1 MFNWVKKGRVF
12 NPLDHKNGVW
22 LNEFAQAPSALVL
35 DDRVRVYFSCRPPAD
50 SQGKYVS
57 YSAYVD
63 FDRRDLTRI
72 IEVAR
77 DPILPLGDTGCF
89 DEFGIYPVSVIR
101 HEDEYRVYYAGH
113 TRCESVPFDTSIG
126 LAISKD
132 GKVFTRAGA
141 GPVLSAGP
149 DEPFVLSGPKIRKF
163 GHLYCLWYI
172 TGIRWIVADGRQE
185 VVYKIRMATSQD
197 GIGWTRMNRNILNN
211 VLGDDETQASPDVF
225 YADGRYHMFFCYK
238 YASGFRED
246 KNRGYRIGYAVSD
259 DMYNWERRDH
269 LAGIGI
275 SSDGW
280 DCDTVAYPHVFTM
293 DGKIYMLYL
302 GNEVG
307 RYGFGLAEL
316 HGAIPS

>member
-1 MFNWVKKGRVF
+1 MFHWIKKGRIF

-22 LNEFAQAPSALVL
+22 LNEFAQAPSTIIL

-50 SQGKYVS
+50 AQGKYVS

-63 FDRRDLTRI
+63 FDRNNLTRI
-72 IEVAR
+72 IEVSC
-77 DPILPLGDTGCF
+77 DPVLQLGDTGCF

-101 HEDEYRVYYAGH
+101 HEDEYRLYYTGH

-126 LAISKD
+126 LATSQD
-132 GKVFTRAGA
+132 GKIFTRIGP

-149 DEPFVLSGPKIRKF
+149 HEPFVISGPKIRKF
-163 GHLYCLWYI
+163 GDLYYLWYI
-172 TGIRWIVADGRQE
+172 TGLRWIVAGDRKE
-185 VVYKIRMATSQD
+185 IVYKIRMATSHD
-197 GIGWTRMNRNILNN
+197 GIIWSRMNRNIIDDI
-211 VLGDDETQASPDVF
+211 LGNDETQASPDVF

-246 KNRGYRIGYAVSD
+246 ETRGYRIGYALSD
-259 DMYNWERRDH
+259 DLYHWERHDH
-269 LAGIGI
+269 LAGIKP
-275 SSDGW
+275 SPEGW
-280 DCDTVAYPHVFTM
+280 DSDTVAYPHVFKL

-316 HGAIPS
+316 QGGIPS